1 MIFSECL
8 SDHGGLLVLAPL
20 KKLTF
25 SAISCS
31 FWVLSGFPIC
41 SLDIRGLS

>member
-8 SDHGGLLVLAPL
+8 SEILVLMPL

-25 SAISCS
+25 SDISCS

-41 SLDIRGLS
+41 SLEIHGF